1 MEENAANNVGK
12 KEKGRVRFDSTSA
25 KKSPVAAR
33 TPPAT
38 LAPEDEKTASP
49 VQKPRPSIIRGS
61 SYNSVLDMT
70 DHDDGLSPD
79 KLLSAVAA
87 QKRAQELSQRNS
99 FESDAQSN
107 TDVALLSPGIP
118 MDNLYWSEE
127 EDKYVEQP
135 PLQDR
140 PYHDV
145 EAYKLV
151 RVHTQRP
158 GFSAGVASEKHDLAG
173 MPGHPTSHE
182 YQDLGYDIPQDPA
195 NEGVLS
201 NLLKLYRFNDMPP
214 KKDFSGYTT
223 PGSSGTAT

>member
-1 MEENAANNVGK
+1 MEENGTNNAGK

-25 KKSPVAAR
+25 KKSPIAAR
-33 TPPAT
+33 APQAT
-38 LAPEDEKTASP
+38 LTPEEEKTASP

-79 KLLSAVAA
+79 KLQSAVAA

-99 FESDAQSN
+99 FESDVQSN

-127 EDKYVEQP
+127 EEKYVEQP

-151 RVHTQRP
+151 RVHTQRA
-158 GFSAGVASEKHDLAG
+158 GFSTGGPSEKHELAG
-173 MPGHPTSHE
+173 APGNATSHE
-182 YQDLGYDIPQDPA
+182 FQDLGYDSPQDPA
-195 NEGVLS
+195 AEGVLS
-201 NLLKLYRFNDMPP
+201 NLLKLYRFNDMSQ